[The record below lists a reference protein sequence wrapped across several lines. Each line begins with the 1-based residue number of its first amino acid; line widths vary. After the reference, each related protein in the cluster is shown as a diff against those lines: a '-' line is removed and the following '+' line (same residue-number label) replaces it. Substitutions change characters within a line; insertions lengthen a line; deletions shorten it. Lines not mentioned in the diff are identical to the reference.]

1 MRTMLIYVLL
11 ISFSFQSFSQI
22 VEPPIWPPR
31 PPHPHPPIIIVPPSR
46 PVYQGSVE
54 LTGIKADVKIK
65 EQVAVTTIDIDLK
78 NPTPARLEA
87 EVLMPVPDGAAI
99 KLFDFKGSGKEP
111 SARLMKK
118 EEARKIYNDIVA
130 KMRDPAILEFAG
142 LNLIRSCV
150 FPVEPNG
157 TQNVRL
163 VYEQILEADG
173 NRIDYFIPRSESLS
187 YKVPWKFTVSIES
200 SKPISTVYSPSHEI
214 SVKKKSE
221 NFTDVVVPEKNKA
234 DPGPFRL
241 SYLFE
246 NKDVS
251 ASLMAYPDP
260 KTGGGYFL
268 FLAGFPT
275 YEGKDVKLKKI
286 KRELTIVIDRS
297 GSMRGDKIKQA
308 KEAAN
313 QIIAGLEEGEAFNLM
328 SYNEAV
334 DMFSKSPVF
343 KNKQTEKTAAEYL
356 DNLNPC
362 GGTNIN
368 DALVEALRQKPANE
382 NMLPIVLFLTDG
394 LPTIGQTSEKLIREG
409 VLKGNP
415 FSRRT
420 FTFGVGL
427 DVNTPLLDKI
437 ASITR
442 ASSTYVLP
450 KEDVELKVASVF
462 KRLYGP
468 IMVSPEL
475 QAMEEDSKPA
485 PGFVADMIPAMLP
498 DVFTGDQVIV
508 LGKYN
513 KEKPVT
519 FKLSGNYGGEQK
531 EFKFTF
537 NFAKATTTNSFVP
550 RLWASRKIALLID
563 GIRESGADPQTN
575 PSDPKI
581 KELVDEIVRLS
592 IEFGI
597 LTEYTAFLAEEGTVL
612 ADAAEIR
619 KEAGAHFEVRAMAA
633 RSGMGAVNQSENM
646 AVMAKQA
653 RVDYSN
659 SYLND
664 KMERVTVSKVQ
675 QVNDLA
681 FYNRNGQWVDSR
693 VASKKNTPA
702 PDVTVEFGTKEFD
715 ELLTRLIKE
724 NRQGAVALKED
735 ILLEVD
741 GKTVLVKSIK

>member
-1 MRTMLIYVLL
+1 MRTISISILL
-11 ISFSFQSFSQI
+11 ISLSFSSFAQI
-22 VEPPIWPPR
+22 IEPPIWPR
-31 PPHPHPPIIIVPPSR
+31 PPHPRPPIIIIPPGR
-46 PVYQGSVE
+46 PVFHGSVE
-54 LTGIKADVKIK
+54 ITAIRADVKIK
-65 EQVAVTTIDIDLK
+65 EQVATTTIDIDLK

-87 EVLMPVPDGAAI
+87 EIVMPVPDAAAI
-99 KLFDFKGSGKEP
+99 KLFDFKGAGKEP

-118 EEARKIYNDIVA
+118 EEARRIYNEIVS

-163 VYEQILEADG
+163 TYEQILEADG

-187 YKVPWKFTVSIES
+187 YKTPWKFTVSIES
-200 SKPISTVYSPSHEI
+200 SKPVSTVYSPTHEVN
-214 SVKKKSE
+214 VKKKSATLLE
-221 NFTDVVVPEKNKA
+221 VVVPEKITA

-241 SYLFE
+241 SYLIE
-246 NKDVS
+246 SNEVS

-268 FLAGFPT
+268 FLAGFPSD
-275 YEGKDVKLKKI
+275 EVKKIHKI

-308 KEAAN
+308 REAAS
-313 QIIAGLEEGEAFNLM
+313 QVIAGLEEGEAFNLI

-334 DMFSKSPVF
+334 DMFSKSPVI
-343 KNKQTEKTAAEYL
+343 KSAQSEKSAREYL
-356 DNLNPC
+356 EQLNAS

-382 NMLPIVLFLTDG
+382 NMLPIVLFLSDG
-394 LPTIGQTSEKLIREG
+394 LPTIGQTSEKLIKES

-420 FTFGVGL
+420 FTFGVGV

-437 ASITR
+437 ATGTR
-442 ASSTYVLP
+442 AVSTYVLP

-468 IMVSPEL
+468 LMVSPEL
-475 QAMEEDSKPA
+475 HVGDANAAEA
-485 PGFVADMIPAMLP
+485 PGLVADTIPALLP

-508 LGKYN
+508 LGRYT

-519 FKLSGNYGGEQK
+519 FKLSGNYAGSRK
-531 EFKFTF
+531 EFKFPF
-537 NFAKATTTNSFVP
+537 NFDKASTSNSFVP

-597 LTEYTAFLAEEGTVL
+597 LTEYTAFLAEEGTAL
-612 ADAAEIR
+612 ADTAEIR
-619 KEAGAHFEVRAMAA
+619 KEAGANFAGRAMAA
-633 RSGMGAVNQSENM
+633 RSGMGAVNQSDNLSKM
-646 AVMAKQA
+646 STQS
-653 RVDYSN
+653 RRDYSN
-659 SYLND
+659 SYLNE
-664 KMERVTVSKVQ
+664 KMERVSVSNIQ
-675 QVNDLA
+675 QMNDLS
-681 FYNRNGQWVDSR
+681 FYNRNGKWVDSR
-693 VASKKNTPA
+693 VASKKEAVT

-724 NRQGAVALKED
+724 NRQGAVSLKED
-735 ILLEVD
+735 IMLEVD
-741 GKTVLVKSIK
+741 GKTVLVKSVK